1 MTPVV
6 LLRQIFDEAIAAVQ
20 PSICLPKHIPNPP
33 LGRTI
38 VLGAGKASAAMAK
51 TLEEKWPWPLE
62 GLVITRYGHK
72 IENKRINIVEASH
85 PIPDQI
91 GLKASQQILEYT
103 KDLTSRDLVIVLISG
118 GGSSL
123 LTLPANGLSLDDKK
137 KINIVSFNSL
147 TTDLCKK
154 HKSNVILRGLRA
166 VSDFEYEFQL
176 AGMNRK
182 LNNNIETI
190 FLMSDVENQII
201 SSRFVKEIVKLN
213 GDIKKFTTKSTI
225 KSLKEKYE

>member
-1 MTPVV
+1 MK
-6 LLRQIFDEAIAAVQ
+6 IAAVY
-20 PSICLPKHIPNPP
+20 PGTFDPITYGHIDVIKKA
-33 LGRTI
+33 LKLFDKVI
-38 VLGAGKASAAMAK
+38 IAASDGANKNYLFKAS
-51 TLEEKWPWPLE
+51 E
-62 GLVITRYGHK
+62 R
-72 IENKRINIVEASH
+72 IEIIK
-85 PIPDQI
+85 
-91 GLKASQQILEYT
+91 KALFF
-103 KDLTSRDLVIVLISG
+103 DLQL
-118 GGSSL
+118 
-123 LTLPANGLSLDDKK
+123 DKK
-137 KINIVSFNSL
+137 KIEIVSFTSL

-154 HKSNVILRGLRA
+154 YKSTIILRGLRA

-201 SSRFVKEIVKLN
+201 SSKFVKEIVRLK

>member
-1 MTPVV
+1 MNKVAIYTGT
-6 LLRQIFDEAIAAVQ
+6 FD
-20 PSICLPKHIPNPP
+20 P
-33 LGRTI
+33 
-38 VLGAGKASAAMAK
+38 
-51 TLEEKWPWPLE
+51 
-62 GLVITRYGHK
+62 ITYGHIDVIK
-72 IENKRINIVEASH
+72 KALKLFDKVVVSVSDVSNKNYLFNSKERIEIVNKA
-85 PIPDQI
+85 
-91 GLKASQQILEYT
+91 LF
-103 KDLTSRDLVIVLISG
+103 KDLKL
-118 GGSSL
+118 
-123 LTLPANGLSLDDKK
+123 DKK
-137 KINIVSFNSL
+137 KILVVSFNSL

-154 HKSNVILRGLRA
+154 YKSNVILRGLRA

-213 GDIKKFTTKSTI
+213 GDIRKFTTKSTI

>member
-1 MTPVV
+1 MSKIGIYPGS
-6 LLRQIFDEAIAAVQ
+6 FD
-20 PSICLPKHIPNPP
+20 P
-33 LGRTI
+33 
-38 VLGAGKASAAMAK
+38 
-51 TLEEKWPWPLE
+51 
-62 GLVITRYGHK
+62 ITYGHIDVIKKALKLFDK
-72 IENKRINIVEASH
+72 IVVGVSDVSSKNYLFSSEERIEILNKA
-85 PIPDQI
+85 
-91 GLKASQQILEYT
+91 LF
-103 KDLTSRDLVIVLISG
+103 KDLKL
-118 GGSSL
+118 
-123 LTLPANGLSLDDKK
+123 NKK
-137 KINIVSFNSL
+137 KIIVVSFSSL

-154 HKSNVILRGLRA
+154 YKSNIILRGLRA

-182 LNNNIETI
+182 LNQNIETI